1 MGDAGLPPLQALP
14 TPRLTDVSQGIFLLE
29 PLSRL
34 GHGPGMIILTSGEDT
49 AESAVAIKNYVP
61 SSLIKWAEEGYAV
74 VQIQK
79 AALADGSN
87 ALKKAIDALDACQTC
102 DKGNLGV
109 VAYDINLWEKI
120 RDSVSS
126 FPQIKGAII
135 YSTTEAGIA
144 ESSIPSVQHLS
155 GKAHS
160 KLPRTKDLTA
170 HDYPTSKSQDFAYHN
185 SPEFD
190 YSLEAVAHT
199 RNLTFFKRHDIIGGP
214 IFDLEAIWDEH
225 TYFEFENR
233 SVAHTMA
240 TMVQEP
246 YVNHIPT
253 MTGGIGRKELTE
265 FYTNNFIYSNPDGT
279 ELELISRTVGIDRI
293 VDEFIF
299 KLQHTKTVD
308 WLLPSVPPTG
318 AKLEIPMMA
327 VVNIRGD
334 RLYHEHISWDSGT
347 VLRQVGLLP
356 EYLPWSKPM
365 PDKSYF
371 EKGKEEH
378 SDSKTMEFRLP
389 VAGAETANKMREK
402 SSVQSNQMF
411 DYRMRHV

>member
-1 MGDAGLPPLQALP
+1 
-14 TPRLTDVSQGIFLLE
+14 
-29 PLSRL
+29 
-34 GHGPGMIILTSGEDT
+34 
-49 AESAVAIKNYVP
+49 
-61 SSLIKWAEEGYAV
+61 
-74 VQIQK
+74 
-79 AALADGSN
+79 
-87 ALKKAIDALDACQTC
+87 
-102 DKGNLGV
+102 
-109 VAYDINLWEKI
+109 
-120 RDSVSS
+120 
-126 FPQIKGAII
+126 
-135 YSTTEAGIA
+135 
-144 ESSIPSVQHLS
+144 
-155 GKAHS
+155 
-160 KLPRTKDLTA
+160 
-170 HDYPTSKSQDFAYHN
+170 
-185 SPEFD
+185 
-190 YSLEAVAHT
+190 
-199 RNLTFFKRHDIIGGP
+199 
-214 IFDLEAIWDEH
+214 
-225 TYFEFENR
+225 
-233 SVAHTMA
+233 MA

-279 ELELISRTVGIDRI
+279 GMELISRTVGIDRI

-318 AKLEIPMMA
+318 AQLDIPMMA

-356 EYLPWSKPM
+356 EYLPWTQPM

-378 SDSKTMEFRLP
+378 SDDKTMEFRVP
-389 VAGAETANKMREK
+389 VAGNDTASKMREK

-411 DYRMRHV
+411 DYKMRHV